1 MPSYSASNFDLPHAP
16 LGGAGN
22 TRAGASRSDPLG
34 ASAKVK
40 KVMGGRRSTR
50 ARGPVE
56 GADGESESDESE
68 GESERED
75 VFGIG
80 DDDDEP
86 LAKLVK

>member
-40 KVMGGRRSTR
+40 VIGGRRSTR

-68 GESERED
+68 GELERED
-75 VFGIG
+75 VFGLG